1 MPVHRRLG
9 RQRVDLLRGIK
20 VLRRL
25 LRLKH
30 ADYAM
35 LSKALVCVTA
45 ARLGLWLLPFRT
57 LCALPEKIGA
67 HGSKSSS
74 SNKQLVAKVGW
85 AIAAVSRFVPQATC
99 LTQALA
105 AQTLLKTLSQ
115 PARMRIGVAKGERGN
130 LEAHA
135 WVESGGRVI
144 VGQSENLSR
153 YALLASSDKNE
164 LL

>member
-1 MPVHRRLG
+1 MRRLF
-9 RQRVDLLRGIK
+9 RH
-20 VLRRL
+20 
-25 LRLKH
+25 KH
-30 ADYAM
+30 SDYAL
-35 LSKALVCVTA
+35 LSKALVCVMA

-57 LCALPEKIGA
+57 LCALQERVGA
-67 HGSKSSS
+67 YAARSEP

-85 AIAAVSRFVPQATC
+85 AIASVSRFVPRATC
-99 LTQALA
+99 LAQALA
-105 AQTLLKTLSQ
+105 AQTLLRRLSQ
-115 PARMRIGVAKGERGN
+115 PARMRIGVTKGERGN

-153 YALLASSDKNE
+153 YALLTSGEKNG

>member
-1 MPVHRRLG
+1 MRRLF
-9 RQRVDLLRGIK
+9 
-20 VLRRL
+20 
-25 LRLKH
+25 RLKR
-30 ADYAM
+30 ADYTM
-35 LSKALVCVTA
+35 LSKALVCVIA
-45 ARLGLWLLPFRT
+45 ARLGLWLLPFRAI
-57 LCALPEKIGA
+57 CALQERIGGGA
-67 HGSKSSS
+67 SESGP

-85 AIAAVSRFVPQATC
+85 AIATVSRFVPRATC
-99 LTQALA
+99 LAQALA
-105 AQTLLKTLSQ
+105 AQTLLKRLSQ

-153 YALLASSDKNE
+153 YALLTSGEQKE